1 MIVYEK
7 CPGIGDVTKFLNKNG
22 MSLKDVAIVYGSI
35 NRCGG
40 SYFILYDDGKAPAS
54 KKPRRHRMP
63 NRRRVLTRLRNPPKV
78 TANSL
83 FP

>member
-22 MSLKDVAIVYGSI
+22 MSLQDVTIVYGSI

-40 SYFILYDDGKAPAS
+40 SYFVLYDDGKAPAA
-54 KKPRRHRMP
+54 KKAKAAPDAEQEAG
-63 NRRRVLTRLRNPPKV
+63 TDETQESAK
-78 TANSL
+78 SDG
-83 FP
+83 